1 MSTGWLYFIYL
12 KSNNMEKHFEYRII
26 KLKQELEC
34 KNIPGLVILKDAN
47 IYYFT
52 GFYSKDSGSILAF
65 VNAEIYLLVHYIY
78 FEAAKKSVLPKNVK
92 IIKYYQEKYK
102 KLSEIIE
109 GYKIKNIAVE
119 GDNISFVDFSALK
132 VMLAKAGKKL
142 TSEPGIVENLR
153 IVKDE
158 IELANIQKACS
169 ISDKVF
175 NQIAATNSLKIKSF
189 SEIGLAF
196 EMESKSI
203 KDGSSGK
210 SFNYVIANNSASSL
224 PHYEAEN
231 KNIKNGIL
239 LMDFGCVYN
248 YYCSDIT
255 RTIFIGNFNNSNKI
269 HQIYDIVLQAQSR
282 AIQLC
287 KAGASTI
294 EIDGIARKY
303 IESKGY
309 GNNFGHGLGH
319 GVGLEIHES
328 PKVSYIN
335 ETILQ
340 ENMVITIEPGIYIEN
355 FGGIRI
361 EDMVVIKKNSC
372 QNLYKSSKLYT
383 VIE

>member
-1 MSTGWLYFIYL
+1 MKKYFE
-12 KSNNMEKHFEYRII
+12 SRII
-26 KLKQELEC
+26 KLKQELEF

-47 IYYFT
+47 IYYLT

-65 VNAEIYLLVHYIY
+65 ASGEIYLLVHYIY
-78 FEAAKKSVLPKNVK
+78 FEAAKKSVLPNNIK
-92 IIKYYQEKYK
+92 IIKYYIEKYK
-102 KLSEIIE
+102 KLSEILS

-119 GDNISFVDFSALK
+119 GDNISFVDFSSLK
-132 VMLAKAGKKL
+132 VMLAKAGNNL

-175 NQIAATNSLKIKSF
+175 NQVTDTNSLKIKSF

-196 EMESKSI
+196 EMERKSM
-203 KDGSSGK
+203 KHGSSGK

-239 LMDFGCVYN
+239 LMDFGCIYN
-248 YYCSDIT
+248 HYCSDIT
-255 RTIFIGNFNNSNKI
+255 RTVFIGNFKNSNKI
-269 HQIYDIVLQAQSR
+269 RQIYDIVLQAQSK
-282 AIQLC
+282 AVQSC
-287 KAGASTI
+287 KAGASTM

-309 GNNFGHGLGH
+309 GDNFGHGSGH

-328 PKVSYIN
+328 PRVSYID
-335 ETILQ
+335 ETILK

-355 FGGIRI
+355 FGGVRI
-361 EDMVVIKKNSC
+361 EDMVVIKKNGC

-383 VIE
+383 VIK

>member
-12 KSNNMEKHFEYRII
+12 KSNNMEKHFESRII

-47 IYYFT
+47 IYYLT

-65 VNAEIYLLVHYIY
+65 VNDEIYLLVHYIY
-78 FEAAKKSVLPKNVK
+78 FEAAKKSVLPNNIK
-92 IIKYYQEKYK
+92 IIKYYIEKYK
-102 KLSEIIE
+102 KLSEILS

-119 GDNISFVDFSALK
+119 GDNISFVDFSSLK
-132 VMLAKAGKKL
+132 VMLAKAGNNL

-175 NQIAATNSLKIKSF
+175 NQVTDTNSLNIKSF
-189 SEIGLAF
+189 SEIGLAL
-196 EMESKSI
+196 EMERKSM
-203 KDGSSGK
+203 KHGSSGK

-239 LMDFGCVYN
+239 LMDFGCIYN
-248 YYCSDIT
+248 HYCSDIT
-255 RTIFIGNFNNSNKI
+255 RTVFIGNFKNSNKI
-269 HQIYDIVLQAQSR
+269 RQIYDIVLQAQSK
-282 AIQLC
+282 AVQSC
-287 KAGASTI
+287 KAGASTM

-309 GNNFGHGLGH
+309 GDNFGHGSGH

-328 PKVSYIN
+328 PRVSYID
-335 ETILQ
+335 ETILK

-355 FGGIRI
+355 FGGVRI
-361 EDMVVIKKNSC
+361 EDMIVIKKNGC

-383 VIE
+383 VIK

>member
-1 MSTGWLYFIYL
+1 
-12 KSNNMEKHFEYRII
+12 MEKYFESRII

-34 KNIPGLVILKDAN
+34 KNIQGLIILKDAN
-47 IYYFT
+47 IYYLT
-52 GFYSKDSGSILAF
+52 GFYGKDSGSILAF
-65 VNAEIYLLVHYIY
+65 ASGEIYLLVHYIY

-92 IIKYYQEKYK
+92 IIIYYQEKYK

-132 VMLAKAGKKL
+132 IMLAKVGKNLASK
-142 TSEPGIVENLR
+142 TGIVENLR

-175 NQIAATNSLKIKSF
+175 SQVTALSSLKIKSF
-189 SEIGLAF
+189 SETGLAF
-196 EMESKSI
+196 EMERKSMTL
-203 KDGSSGK
+203 GSSGK

-239 LMDFGCVYN
+239 LMDFCCIYN
-248 YYCSDIT
+248 HYCSDIT
-255 RTIFIGNFNNSNKI
+255 RTVFIGNFKNSNKI
-269 HQIYDIVLQAQSR
+269 RQIYDIVLQAQIMAVQS
-282 AIQLC
+282 C
-287 KAGASTI
+287 KAGVSTR

-309 GNNFGHGLGH
+309 GDNFGHGLGH

-328 PKVSYIN
+328 PRVSYVDDI
-335 ETILQ
+335 ILK
-340 ENMVITIEPGIYIEN
+340 EDMVITIEPGIYIEN
-355 FGGIRI
+355 FGGVRI

-383 VIE
+383 VIK

>member
-12 KSNNMEKHFEYRII
+12 KSNNMEKHFESRII
-26 KLKQELEC
+26 KLKKELEC
-34 KNIPGLVILKDAN
+34 KNITGLVILKDAN
-47 IYYFT
+47 IYYLT

-65 VNAEIYLLVHYIY
+65 ASDEIYLLAHYIY

-102 KLSEIIE
+102 KLSEILI

-119 GDNISFVDFSALK
+119 GDNISFADFSTLK
-132 VMLAKAGKKL
+132 VMLAKAGKNL
-142 TSEPGIVENLR
+142 RSEPGIVENLR

-175 NQIAATNSLKIKSF
+175 NGVTATNSLKIKSF

-196 EMESKSI
+196 EMERKSM
-203 KDGSSGK
+203 KHGSSGK

-239 LMDFGCVYN
+239 LMDFGCIYN
-248 YYCSDIT
+248 HYCSDIT
-255 RTIFIGNFNNSNKI
+255 RTVFIGNFKNSNKI
-269 HQIYDIVLQAQSR
+269 RQIYDIVSQAQSK
-282 AIQLC
+282 AVQSC

-309 GNNFGHGLGH
+309 GDNFGHGLGH

-328 PKVSYIN
+328 PRVSYRDDI
-335 ETILQ
+335 ILK
-340 ENMVITIEPGIYIEN
+340 EDMVVTIEPGIYIEN
-355 FGGIRI
+355 FGGVRI
-361 EDMVVIKKNSC
+361 EDMVVIKKNGC

-383 VIE
+383 VIK

>member
-12 KSNNMEKHFEYRII
+12 KSNNMEKHFESRII

-47 IYYFT
+47 IYYLT

-65 VNAEIYLLVHYIY
+65 VNDEIHLLVQYIY

-102 KLSEIIE
+102 KLSEILE
-109 GYKIKNIAVE
+109 GYKIINIAVE
-119 GDNISFVDFSALK
+119 GDNISFADFSKLK
-132 VMLAKAGKKL
+132 VMLAKAGKNL

-175 NQIAATNSLKIKSF
+175 NQVTATNSLKIKSF

-196 EMESKSI
+196 EMERKSI
-203 KDGSSGK
+203 KHGSSGK

-239 LMDFGCVYN
+239 LLDFGCIYN
-248 YYCSDIT
+248 HYCSDIT
-255 RTIFIGNFNNSNKI
+255 RTVFIGNFKNSNKI
-269 HQIYDIVLQAQSR
+269 RQIYDIVLQAQSK
-282 AIQLC
+282 ALESC
-287 KAGASTI
+287 KAGGSTI

-309 GNNFGHGLGH
+309 GDNFGHGLGH

-328 PKVSYIN
+328 PRVSYVDDI
-335 ETILQ
+335 ILK
-340 ENMVITIEPGIYIEN
+340 EGMVLTIEPGIYIEN
-355 FGGIRI
+355 FGGVRI
-361 EDMVVIKKNSC
+361 EDMVVIKKNGC

-383 VIE
+383 VIK